1 MTFQTLWQCL
11 TEFSYVRTIEVPT
24 QFACAVEVD
33 AVQLVRQVFEPSR
46 HAMQSCPCQLTGRLE
61 REQQHLKH
69 TTITPTVLYFNVY
82 FTFYH
87 WLHQHQVSGYEKK
100 VSH

>member
-33 AVQLVRQVFEPSR
+33 TVQLVRQVFEPSR
-46 HAMQSCPCQLTGRLE
+46 HTMQSCSR
-61 REQQHLKH
+61 
-69 TTITPTVLYFNVY
+69 
-82 FTFYH
+82 
-87 WLHQHQVSGYEKK
+87 
-100 VSH
+100 